1 MPTQTSQA
9 ATKADIED
17 LRQHLFGTWKAIGHL
32 LAATHGKDKA
42 REIVAAANVSAKIDE
57 HAAVYQLV
65 EVALEY
71 IGKGAANDA
80 DKH

>member
-1 MPTQTSQA
+1 MSGPVRQPATS
-9 ATKADIED
+9 ADIED

-32 LAATHGKDKA
+32 LAATHGAEEAALILAKA
-42 REIVAAANVSAKIDE
+42 NTSAKADE

-71 IGKGAANDA
+71 IGKGA
-80 DKH
+80 KGSRS

>member
-1 MPTQTSQA
+1 MSGPVRQPATS
-9 ATKADIED
+9 ADIED

-32 LAATHGKDKA
+32 LAAQHGPEEAA
-42 REIVAAANVSAKIDE
+42 RIVAKAKTSAKADE

-71 IGKGAANDA
+71 IGKGARGSRA
-80 DKH
+80 

>member
-1 MPTQTSQA
+1 MSGPVRQPATS
-9 ATKADIED
+9 ADIED

-32 LAATHGKDKA
+32 LAATHGPQEAAKII
-42 REIVAAANVSAKIDE
+42 EAANTSAKADE

-71 IGKGAANDA
+71 IGKGA
-80 DKH
+80 KVGRS

>member
-1 MPTQTSQA
+1 MSDPVRQPATS
-9 ATKADIED
+9 ADIED

-32 LAATHGKDKA
+32 LAATHGPEEAA
-42 REIVAAANVSAKIDE
+42 RLVAAANASAKADE

-71 IGKGAANDA
+71 IGKGA
-80 DKH
+80 KSGRT

>member
-1 MPTQTSQA
+1 MATQSPQP

-42 REIVAAANVSAKIDE
+42 REILAVANKSAKDDE
-57 HAAVYQLV
+57 HMAVYQLV

-71 IGKGAANDA
+71 IGKGAGSEQE
-80 DKH
+80 KR